1 MSEHAT
7 QVKHA
12 FQEALLQVLDG
23 IMEGGSRLKL
33 LLCIIRNSLESNVM
47 EGSKVKFMFECAFL
61 EELPETLLKL
71 SENKGNNETWYLS
84 CFLDVVELF
93 CSCLSLAKNDNLA
106 HQLVACL
113 VPLQKCLLFQ
123 DKQHKLKTNVLKTTL
138 KLLEMMEQ
146 HSMTGKTPSEC
157 QTAMESL
164 LAVKALSKLSPL
176 LPVFYNVLTKLLT
189 LNKDLKAQF
198 TSQISSGPGQGL
210 LESLISDLRQQQN
223 LEAVLFLLSCSMHD
237 AVVMRRI
244 TESFHN
250 MSSLLGMADNG
261 LLKERVL
268 YFFLN
273 VQAYAETLESIK

>member
-1 MSEHAT
+1 
-7 QVKHA
+7 
-12 FQEALLQVLDG
+12 
-23 IMEGGSRLKL
+23 
-33 LLCIIRNSLESNVM
+33 
-47 EGSKVKFMFECAFL
+47 
-61 EELPETLLKL
+61 
-71 SENKGNNETWYLS
+71 
-84 CFLDVVELF
+84 
-93 CSCLSLAKNDNLA
+93 
-106 HQLVACL
+106 
-113 VPLQKCLLFQ
+113 
-123 DKQHKLKTNVLKTTL
+123 
-138 KLLEMMEQ
+138 
-146 HSMTGKTPSEC
+146 MTGKTPSEC